1 MHFQQRDV
9 EIELKALILLV
20 GEKREVLTTSYK
32 RTSQWE
38 SEWDP
43 ETALQVGA
51 STLRHRHSRVGSMWC
66 VQQCP
71 LRSLDTAPMK
81 FFFKLLLL
89 FLKEQLLAELACQ
102 DWAGNH
108 KERWVSRRFPKQVD
122 IPSLHQASKKP
133 GPSAV
138 LTAWPRLSVQSSGKS
153 AKTHKRRSGG
163 TWS

>member
-32 RTSQWE
+32 RTGQWE

-102 DWAGNH
+102 DWAGNY
-108 KERWVSRRFPKQVD
+108 KERWVSRRSPKQVD

-138 LTAWPRLSVQSSGKS
+138 PPAWPRQSSAELWQVSKNPQEEVW
-153 AKTHKRRSGG
+153 G